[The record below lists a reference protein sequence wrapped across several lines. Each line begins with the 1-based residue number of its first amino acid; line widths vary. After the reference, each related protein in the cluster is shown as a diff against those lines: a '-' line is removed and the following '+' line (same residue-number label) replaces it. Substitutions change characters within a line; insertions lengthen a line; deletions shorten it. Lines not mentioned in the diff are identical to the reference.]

1 MSDRTDKLKTV
12 IETAHHCAARHIDST
27 PVFEAFQGQVIWE
40 GVVDTF
46 SLFGHP
52 VAKRCYAWPFK
63 DDAGAEQT
71 VTVLEIP
78 PVNSPETAVK
88 IAIASGQIT
97 PA

>member
-1 MSDRTDKLKTV
+1 MSERTDKLKAA
-12 IETAHHCAARHIDST
+12 IETMHKCTAQYVDST
-27 PVFEAFQGQVIWE
+27 PVFETFQGNVIWD

-46 SLFGHP
+46 ALTGNP
-52 VAKRCYAWPFK
+52 KAQRCHAWTT
-63 DDAGAEQT
+63 DESV

-78 PVNSPETAVK
+78 PVDSPETAVK